1 MSVFCTQDL
10 GSVSVL
16 LRLVSVS
23 VDLCVGVDGDG
34 VVEQESKIGNDQAA
48 AVVPLGR
55 KLLIEPL

>member
-1 MSVFCTQDL
+1 M
-10 GSVSVL
+10 
-16 LRLVSVS
+16 S
-23 VDLCVGVDGDG
+23 VDLRVGVDGDG

>member
-1 MSVFCTQDL
+1 MLSL
-10 GSVSVL
+10 SL
-16 LRLVSVS
+16 LLVS
-23 VDLCVGVDGDG
+23 VDLYVDGDD